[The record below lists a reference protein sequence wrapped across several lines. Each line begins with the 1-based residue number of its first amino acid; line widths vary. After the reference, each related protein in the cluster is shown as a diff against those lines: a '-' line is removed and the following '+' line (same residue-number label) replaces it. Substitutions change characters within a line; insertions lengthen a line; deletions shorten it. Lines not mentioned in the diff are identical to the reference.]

1 MVMIYLIMPGQQEK
15 QEVIH
20 KEKYMKAKITAKSE
34 LRLSDLTRE
43 YTFDIVDDDKL
54 ILTSQVITSRPSE
67 VVGQI
72 QNIVAEYQTVYED
85 TNDVEVGEEV

>member
-1 MVMIYLIMPGQQEK
+1 MRAI
-15 QEVIH
+15 
-20 KEKYMKAKITAKSE
+20 ITAKSE